1 MIKHNRSF
9 LFLLALLFTFLL
21 ILVTTSGFGQDKQVK
36 DSTSNQLD
44 LMDVL
49 KKWFGK
55 KPAKNETTNA
65 NEEKLLKLSFLPG
78 VSYSTNTG
86 FLVGFNL
93 GMAKTFGNPKNTSP
107 SAATLSSNYTSKKQF
122 NVKLKSDIYSSGNGW
137 YLEGDWRYSI
147 TYQPTFGLGTG
158 TTDVNEQNLNYDQL
172 RFYQKVSKKLFGNIY
187 AGAGFYFDRYY
198 SIQTKNLDDAVINPN
213 FHNDYNKK
221 YNFDTTNYN
230 NSGIGLLLEFDS
242 RDNTINPYSGYYGAF
257 KYVFNGK
264 ALGGESYWQNA
275 YFEFRTY
282 QSYGKVN
289 KHVFA
294 FWLFGNFTANGNA
307 PYLSLPALGWD
318 KYEKSGRG
326 YIVGR
331 YRGKG
336 LMYGE
341 FEYRFPITSNGLVG
355 GVAFINGTAA
365 SDPDSGTDLFKY
377 VRPGYGGGL
386 RIKFNKESRT
396 NIAIDFGRGA
406 DGSSSF
412 SLNLGEVF

>member
-1 MIKHNRSF
+1 MIRLQRTF
-9 LFLLALLFTFLL
+9 PLLLAVMFTFLL
-21 ILVTTSGFGQDKQVK
+21 TLNTTSGFCQDRQGK
-36 DSTSNQLD
+36 DSASNQLD

-49 KKWFGK
+49 RNWFGK
-55 KPAKNETTNA
+55 KSAKTEKDLT
-65 NEEKLLKLSFLPG
+65 EESKSLKLSFLPG

-86 FLVGFNL
+86 FLIGFNL
-93 GMAKTFGNPKNTSP
+93 GMAKTFGDPKKTSP
-107 SAATLSSNYTSKKQF
+107 SAATLSSNYTSKSQF
-122 NVKLKSDIYSSGNGW
+122 NIKMKSDIYSSGNGW
-137 YLEGDWRYSI
+137 YLEGDWRFSI

-158 TTDVNEQNLNYDQL
+158 TTDVNEPNLNYDQL

-187 AGAGFYFDRYY
+187 GGVGFYFDRFYN
-198 SIQTKNLDDAVINPN
+198 IQTKNLDDAVISPN
-213 FHNDYNKK
+213 FHNDYNRK

-230 NSGIGLLLEFDS
+230 NGGIGLLMEFDS
-242 RDNTINPYSGYYGAF
+242 RDNTINPYKGYYGVF

-264 ALGGESYWQNA
+264 YVAGESYWQNA
-275 YFEFRTY
+275 YFEFRNY
-282 QSYGKVN
+282 QSFGKIN

-294 FWLFGNFTANGNA
+294 FWLFGNFTVNGNA

-341 FEYRFPITSNGLVG
+341 FEYRFPITSNGLLG
-355 GVAFINGTAA
+355 AVAFINGTAA

-386 RIKFNKESRT
+386 RIKFNKDSRT